1 MKRAALAFTLTLVPA
16 LIPALAL
23 AAPDGQ
29 QIVLHGNDNGA
40 MPCASCHG
48 ADGAGNASM
57 GAPALAGLPAAV
69 IVAKLKNYAA
79 GNGNQTMQYI
89 AKALSPDEMTA
100 VAGYFSGLKKP

>member
-1 MKRAALAFTLTLVPA
+1 MTRLGLALTLALVPA
-16 LIPALAL
+16 TAL

-29 QIVLHGNDNGA
+29 QIALHGNENGA

-57 GAPALAGLPAAV
+57 GAPALAGQPAPV
-69 IVAKLKNYAA
+69 LVAKLKNFAA
-79 GNGNQTMQYI
+79 GNGNPTMQYI

-100 VAGYFSGLKKP
+100 VAGYFAGLKKQ